1 VKYVVHRELREG
13 VSLLLLLRGCLLYLR
28 RKRIPRVKK
37 ARIARPPM
45 TPPTIAPISLGRE
58 DVVGTNVDEFCRA
71 IVLD

>member
-1 VKYVVHRELREG
+1 M
-13 VSLLLLLRGCLLYLR
+13 
-28 RKRIPRVKK
+28 KK